1 MRNGLYSIHVQL
13 GDGREGKGSG
23 VLVFNEGVILGGDA
37 FLFYTGK
44 YSAEGSSVRGE
55 VVVNQH
61 TPSLDANPVF
71 GGADVGIGFSG
82 QFDDREA
89 TITGT
94 GLVGRHSMIF
104 RATLRRLAS
113 AEGTPEFS
121 LQKGVLAAIA

>member
-44 YSAEGSSVRGE
+44 YSTEGSTVRGE

-61 TPSLDANPVF
+61 TPSLDANPIF
-71 GGADVGIGFSG
+71 RGLEVGIGFSG
-82 QFDDREA
+82 QFTD
-89 TITGT
+89 TGANVSGT
-94 GLVGRHSMIF
+94 ALVGRNSMIF
-104 RATLRRLAS
+104 RASLRRLAS
-113 AEGTPEFS
+113 VEGAAEYS
-121 LQKGVLAAIA
+121 LQKNVLSAHP